1 MKKIM
6 FDKNFLISD
15 LKKQIDYLEKTKDD
29 EIDINEVCK
38 NLVFT
43 SISPLYDFRDMIL
56 LETIK
61 KMDEKIS
68 KMDNEERVNIK
79 DLTQS
84 FLPTN
89 IDEPYFNEIEDSLTL
104 MTLRNR
110 DNFSDYLMEKGLK
123 RFNEL
128 TEEYPI
134 QTMRDKEM
142 LEFKA
147 FMQVG
152 FEQSIY
158 SGVYDAKE
166 FIKRET
172 KNKDFKN
179 KDFEF
184 DYENLSRGELKAIRN
199 GMVERDDYSIKEIL
213 NDLIP
218 EKTKKNHKEIEY

>member
-6 FDKNFLISD
+6 FDKNFLIAD
-15 LKKQIDYLEKTKDD
+15 LKKQIDYLEKTNND

-68 KMDNEERVNIK
+68 KMDNEEKINIK

-89 IDEPYFNEIEDSLTL
+89 IDKPYFNEIEDSLTL

-128 TEEYPI
+128 IEEYPI

-172 KNKDFKN
+172 KNKE
-179 KDFEF
+179 FEF

-199 GMVERDDYSIKEIL
+199 GMVEREDYSVKEIL

-218 EKTKKNHKEIEY
+218 EKEKKNNKEIEY

>member
-6 FDKNFLISD
+6 FDKNFLIAD
-15 LKKQIDYLEKTKDD
+15 LKKQIDYLEKTNND
-29 EIDINEVCK
+29 EIDINEVCE

-68 KMDNEERVNIK
+68 KMDNEEKITLN

-84 FLPTN
+84 FLPNN
-89 IDEPYFNEIEDSLTL
+89 INEPYFSEIEDNLTL
-104 MTLRNR
+104 MTLRKR
-110 DNFSDYLMEKGLK
+110 DNFSDYLMEKGLEK
-123 RFNEL
+123 FNEL
-128 TEEYPI
+128 AEEYPI
-134 QTMRDKEM
+134 QTMRDKEK

-172 KNKDFKN
+172 KNKDF
-179 KDFEF
+179 EF

-199 GMVERDDYSIKEIL
+199 GMVEREDYSVKEIL

-218 EKTKKNHKEIEY
+218 ENEKNNNQEIDY

>member
-6 FDKNFLISD
+6 FDKKFLISD
-15 LKKQIDYLEKTKDD
+15 LKKQIDYLEKTNDD

-56 LETIK
+56 LETTK

-68 KMDNEERVNIK
+68 KMDNEEKINIK

-89 IDEPYFNEIEDSLTL
+89 INEPYFNEIEDSLTL

-128 TEEYPI
+128 VEEYPI

-172 KNKDFKN
+172 KNKDF
-179 KDFEF
+179 EF

-199 GMVERDDYSIKEIL
+199 GMVERDDYSVKEIL
-213 NDLIP
+213 NDLIS

>member
-6 FDKNFLISD
+6 FDKNFLIAD
-15 LKKQIDYLEKTKDD
+15 LKKQIDYLEKTNDD

-68 KMDNEERVNIK
+68 KMDNEEKITLN

-84 FLPTN
+84 FLPNN
-89 IDEPYFNEIEDSLTL
+89 INEPYFSEIEDNLTL
-104 MTLRNR
+104 MTLRKR
-110 DNFSDYLMEKGLK
+110 DNFSDYLMEKGLEK
-123 RFNEL
+123 FNEL
-128 TEEYPI
+128 AEEYPI
-134 QTMRDKEM
+134 QTMRDKEK

-172 KNKDFKN
+172 KNKDF
-179 KDFEF
+179 EF

-199 GMVERDDYSIKEIL
+199 GMVEREDYSVKEIL

-218 EKTKKNHKEIEY
+218 EKEKKNNKEIEY

>member
-6 FDKNFLISD
+6 FDKNFLIAD
-15 LKKQIDYLEKTKDD
+15 LKKQIDYLEKTSDD

-68 KMDNEERVNIK
+68 KIDNEERVNIK

-84 FLPTN
+84 FLPNN
-89 IDEPYFNEIEDSLTL
+89 INEPYFSEIEDNLTL
-104 MTLRNR
+104 MTLRKR
-110 DNFSDYLMEKGLK
+110 DNFSDYLMEKGLE

-128 TEEYPI
+128 AEEYPI
-134 QTMRDKEM
+134 QTMRDKEK

-172 KNKDFKN
+172 KNKE
-179 KDFEF
+179 FEF

-199 GMVERDDYSIKEIL
+199 GMVEREDYSVKEIL

-218 EKTKKNHKEIEY
+218 EKAKKNHKEIEY

>member
-6 FDKNFLISD
+6 FDKNFLIAD
-15 LKKQIDYLEKTKDD
+15 LKKQIDYLEKTNND
-29 EIDINEVCK
+29 EIDINEVCES
-38 NLVFT
+38 LVFT

-68 KMDNEERVNIK
+68 KMDNEEKITLN

-84 FLPTN
+84 FLPNN
-89 IDEPYFNEIEDSLTL
+89 INEPYFSEIEDNLTL
-104 MTLRNR
+104 MTLRKR
-110 DNFSDYLMEKGLK
+110 DNFSDYLMEKGLEK
-123 RFNEL
+123 FNEL
-128 TEEYPI
+128 AEKYPI
-134 QTMRDKEM
+134 QTMRDKEK

-172 KNKDFKN
+172 KNKDF
-179 KDFEF
+179 EF

-199 GMVERDDYSIKEIL
+199 GMVEREDYSVKEIL

-218 EKTKKNHKEIEY
+218 EKEKKNNKEIEY

>member
-6 FDKNFLISD
+6 FDKNFLIAD
-15 LKKQIDYLEKTKDD
+15 LKKQIDYLEKTNND
-29 EIDINEVCK
+29 EIDINEVCE

-68 KMDNEERVNIK
+68 KMDNEEKITLN

-84 FLPTN
+84 FLPNN
-89 IDEPYFNEIEDSLTL
+89 INEPYFNEIEDNLTL
-104 MTLRNR
+104 MTLRKR
-110 DNFSDYLMEKGLK
+110 DNFSDYLMEKGLEK
-123 RFNEL
+123 FNEL
-128 TEEYPI
+128 AEEYPI
-134 QTMRDKEM
+134 QTMRDKEK

-172 KNKDFKN
+172 KNKDF
-179 KDFEF
+179 EF

-199 GMVERDDYSIKEIL
+199 GMVEREDYSIKEIL
-213 NDLIP
+213 NDLIL
-218 EKTKKNHKEIEY
+218 EKEKKNNKEIEY

>member
-6 FDKNFLISD
+6 FDKNFLIAD
-15 LKKQIDYLEKTKDD
+15 LKKQIDYLEKTNND
-29 EIDINEVCK
+29 EIDINEVCE

-84 FLPTN
+84 FLPNN
-89 IDEPYFNEIEDSLTL
+89 INEPYFNEIEDNLTL
-104 MTLRNR
+104 MTLRKR
-110 DNFSDYLMEKGLK
+110 DNFSDYLMEKGLEK
-123 RFNEL
+123 FNEL
-128 TEEYPI
+128 AEEYPI
-134 QTMRDKEM
+134 QTMRDKEK

-158 SGVYDAKE
+158 SGVYDARE

-172 KNKDFKN
+172 KN

-199 GMVERDDYSIKEIL
+199 GIVEREDYSVKEIL

-218 EKTKKNHKEIEY
+218 EKEKKNNKEIEY

>member
-15 LKKQIDYLEKTKDD
+15 LKKQIDYLEKTNDD

-68 KMDNEERVNIK
+68 KMDNEERINIK

-89 IDEPYFNEIEDSLTL
+89 IDEPYFSEIEDNLTL

-128 TEEYPI
+128 AEENPI
-134 QTMRDKEM
+134 QTMRDKEK

-158 SGVYDAKE
+158 TGVYDAKE

-172 KNKDFKN
+172 KN

-199 GMVERDDYSIKEIL
+199 GMVERDDYSVKEIL

-218 EKTKKNHKEIEY
+218 EKAKKNYKEIEY

>member
-6 FDKNFLISD
+6 FDKNFLIVD
-15 LKKQIDYLEKTKDD
+15 LKKQIDYLEKTNND

-68 KMDNEERVNIK
+68 KMDNEEKITLN

-84 FLPTN
+84 FLPNN
-89 IDEPYFNEIEDSLTL
+89 INEPYFSEIEDSLTL

-128 TEEYPI
+128 IEEYPI
-134 QTMRDKEM
+134 QTMRDKEK

-172 KNKDFKN
+172 KNKDF
-179 KDFEF
+179 EF

-199 GMVERDDYSIKEIL
+199 GMVEREDYSVKEIL

>member
-172 KNKDFKN
+172 KNKDF
-179 KDFEF
+179 EF

>member
-6 FDKNFLISD
+6 FDKNFLIAD
-15 LKKQIDYLEKTKDD
+15 LKKQIDYLEKTNDD

-68 KMDNEERVNIK
+68 KMDNEEKITLN

-84 FLPTN
+84 FLPNN
-89 IDEPYFNEIEDSLTL
+89 INEPYFSEIEDNLTL
-104 MTLRNR
+104 MTLRKR
-110 DNFSDYLMEKGLK
+110 DNFSDYLMEKGLEK
-123 RFNEL
+123 FNEL
-128 TEEYPI
+128 AEEYPI
-134 QTMRDKEM
+134 QTMRDKEK

-172 KNKDFKN
+172 KNKDF
-179 KDFEF
+179 EF

-199 GMVERDDYSIKEIL
+199 GMVEREDYSVKEIL
-213 NDLIP
+213 NDLIS
-218 EKTKKNHKEIEY
+218 EKEKKNNKEIEY

>member
-6 FDKNFLISD
+6 FDKNFLIAD
-15 LKKQIDYLEKTKDD
+15 LKKQIDYLEKTNDD
-29 EIDINEVCK
+29 EIDINEVCE

-68 KMDNEERVNIK
+68 KMDNEEKITLN

-84 FLPTN
+84 FLPNN
-89 IDEPYFNEIEDSLTL
+89 INEPYFSEIEDNLTL
-104 MTLRNR
+104 MTLRKR
-110 DNFSDYLMEKGLK
+110 DNFSDYLMEKGLE

-128 TEEYPI
+128 AEEYPI
-134 QTMRDKEM
+134 QTMRDKEK

-158 SGVYDAKE
+158 SGVYDARE

-172 KNKDFKN
+172 KN

-199 GMVERDDYSIKEIL
+199 GMVEREDYSVKKIL

-218 EKTKKNHKEIEY
+218 EKEKKNNKEIEY

>member
-6 FDKNFLISD
+6 FDKKFLISD
-15 LKKQIDYLEKTKDD
+15 LKKQIDYLEKTNDD

-68 KMDNEERVNIK
+68 KMDNEEKINIK

-89 IDEPYFNEIEDSLTL
+89 INEPYFNEIEDSLTL

-172 KNKDFKN
+172 KNKDF
-179 KDFEF
+179 EF

-218 EKTKKNHKEIEY
+218 EKAKKNHKEIEY

>member
-6 FDKNFLISD
+6 FDKNFLIAD
-15 LKKQIDYLEKTKDD
+15 LKKQIDYLEKTNND

-68 KMDNEERVNIK
+68 KMDNEEKITLN

-84 FLPTN
+84 FLPNN
-89 IDEPYFNEIEDSLTL
+89 INEPYFSEIEDSLTL

-128 TEEYPI
+128 IEEYPI

-172 KNKDFKN
+172 KNKDF
-179 KDFEF
+179 EF

-199 GMVERDDYSIKEIL
+199 GMVEREDYSVKEIL

-218 EKTKKNHKEIEY
+218 EKEKKNNKEIEY

>member
-6 FDKNFLISD
+6 FDKNFLIAD
-15 LKKQIDYLEKTKDD
+15 LKKQIDYLEKTNND
-29 EIDINEVCK
+29 EIDINEVCE

-68 KMDNEERVNIK
+68 KMDNEEKITLN

-84 FLPTN
+84 FLPNN
-89 IDEPYFNEIEDSLTL
+89 INEPYFSEIEDNLTL

-128 TEEYPI
+128 VEEYPI

-172 KNKDFKN
+172 KNKDF
-179 KDFEF
+179 EF

-199 GMVERDDYSIKEIL
+199 GMVERDDYSVKEIL
-213 NDLIP
+213 NDLIS

>member
-104 MTLRNR
+104 MTLRSR

-134 QTMRDKEM
+134 QTMRGKEM

-172 KNKDFKN
+172 KNKDF
-179 KDFEF
+179 EF
-184 DYENLSRGELKAIRN
+184 DYENLSRAELKAIRN

>member
-6 FDKNFLISD
+6 FDKNSLIDD
-15 LKKQIDYLEKTKDD
+15 LKKQIDYLENTNDD

-68 KMDNEERVNIK
+68 KMNNEEKINIK

-89 IDEPYFNEIEDSLTL
+89 IDEPYFNEIEDNLTL

-128 TEEYPI
+128 AEEYLI
-134 QTMRDKEM
+134 QTMGDMEK

-158 SGVYDAKE
+158 SGVYDARE

-172 KNKDFKN
+172 KN

-199 GMVERDDYSIKEIL
+199 GMVERDDYNVKEIL

-218 EKTKKNHKEIEY
+218 EKAKKNHKEIEY

>member
-6 FDKNFLISD
+6 FDKNFLIAD
-15 LKKQIDYLEKTKDD
+15 LKKQIDYLEKTNND
-29 EIDINEVCK
+29 EIDINEVCE

-43 SISPLYDFRDMIL
+43 SIAPLYDFRDMIL

-68 KMDNEERVNIK
+68 KMDNEEKITLN

-84 FLPTN
+84 FLPNN
-89 IDEPYFNEIEDSLTL
+89 INEPYFSEIEDNLTL
-104 MTLRNR
+104 MTLRKR
-110 DNFSDYLMEKGLK
+110 DNFSDYLMEKGLEK
-123 RFNEL
+123 FNEL
-128 TEEYPI
+128 AEEYPI
-134 QTMRDKEM
+134 QTMRDKEK

-172 KNKDFKN
+172 KNKDF
-179 KDFEF
+179 EF

-199 GMVERDDYSIKEIL
+199 GMVEREDYSVKEIL

-218 EKTKKNHKEIEY
+218 EKEKKNNKEIEY

>member
-6 FDKNFLISD
+6 FDKNFLIAD
-15 LKKQIDYLEKTKDD
+15 LKKQIDYLEKTNDD
-29 EIDINEVCK
+29 EIDINEVCE

-68 KMDNEERVNIK
+68 KMDNEEKITLN

-84 FLPTN
+84 FLPNN
-89 IDEPYFNEIEDSLTL
+89 INEPYFSEIEDNLTL
-104 MTLRNR
+104 MTLRKR
-110 DNFSDYLMEKGLK
+110 DNFSDYLMEKGLE

-128 TEEYPI
+128 AEEYPI
-134 QTMRDKEM
+134 QTMRDKEK

-158 SGVYDAKE
+158 SGVYDARE

-172 KNKDFKN
+172 KN

-199 GMVERDDYSIKEIL
+199 GMVEREDYSVKEIL

-218 EKTKKNHKEIEY
+218 EKEKKNNKEIEY

>member
-6 FDKNFLISD
+6 FDKNFLIAD
-15 LKKQIDYLEKTKDD
+15 LKKQIDYLEKTNND
-29 EIDINEVCK
+29 EIDINEVCE

-68 KMDNEERVNIK
+68 KMDNEEKITLN

-84 FLPTN
+84 FLPNN
-89 IDEPYFNEIEDSLTL
+89 INEPYFNEIEDNLTL
-104 MTLRNR
+104 MTLRKR
-110 DNFSDYLMEKGLK
+110 DNFSDYLMEKGLEK
-123 RFNEL
+123 FNEL
-128 TEEYPI
+128 AEEYPI
-134 QTMRDKEM
+134 QTMRDKEK

-172 KNKDFKN
+172 KNKDF
-179 KDFEF
+179 EF

-199 GMVERDDYSIKEIL
+199 GMVEREDYSIKEIL

-218 EKTKKNHKEIEY
+218 EKEKKNNKEIEY

>member
-6 FDKNFLISD
+6 FDKKFLISD
-15 LKKQIDYLEKTKDD
+15 LKKQIDYLEKTNDD

-68 KMDNEERVNIK
+68 KMDNEEKINIK

-89 IDEPYFNEIEDSLTL
+89 INEPYFNEIEDSLTL

-128 TEEYPI
+128 VEEYPI

-172 KNKDFKN
+172 KNKDF
-179 KDFEF
+179 EF

-199 GMVERDDYSIKEIL
+199 GMVERDDYSVKEIL
-213 NDLIP
+213 NDLIS

>member
-6 FDKNFLISD
+6 FDKKFLISD
-15 LKKQIDYLEKTKDD
+15 LKKQIDYLEKTNDD

-68 KMDNEERVNIK
+68 KMDNEEKINIK

-89 IDEPYFNEIEDSLTL
+89 INEPYFNEIEDSLTL

-172 KNKDFKN
+172 KNKDF
-179 KDFEF
+179 EF

-199 GMVERDDYSIKEIL
+199 GMVERDDYSIKEIF

-218 EKTKKNHKEIEY
+218 EKAKKNHKEIEY

>member
-6 FDKNFLISD
+6 FDKNFLIAD
-15 LKKQIDYLEKTKDD
+15 LKKQIDYLEKTNND

-68 KMDNEERVNIK
+68 KMDNEEKITLN

-84 FLPTN
+84 FLPNN
-89 IDEPYFNEIEDSLTL
+89 INEPYFSEIEDSLTL

-128 TEEYPI
+128 IEEYPI

-172 KNKDFKN
+172 KNKDF
-179 KDFEF
+179 EF

-199 GMVERDDYSIKEIL
+199 GIVEREDYSVKEIL

-218 EKTKKNHKEIEY
+218 EKAKKNHKEIEY

>member
-6 FDKNFLISD
+6 FDKNFLIAD
-15 LKKQIDYLEKTKDD
+15 LKKQIDYLEKTNND
-29 EIDINEVCK
+29 EIDINEVCE

-68 KMDNEERVNIK
+68 KMDNEEKINIK

-89 IDEPYFNEIEDSLTL
+89 INEPYFNEIEDSLTL

-128 TEEYPI
+128 VEEYPI

-172 KNKDFKN
+172 KNKDF
-179 KDFEF
+179 EF

-199 GMVERDDYSIKEIL
+199 GMVERDDYSVKEIL
-213 NDLIP
+213 NDLIS

>member
-15 LKKQIDYLEKTKDD
+15 LKKQIDYLEKTNDD

-68 KMDNEERVNIK
+68 KMDNEEKINIK

-142 LEFKA
+142 LEFKS

-172 KNKDFKN
+172 KNKDF
-179 KDFEF
+179 EF

-199 GMVERDDYSIKEIL
+199 GMVEREDYSTKEIL
-213 NDLIP
+213 NDLIS

>member
-6 FDKNFLISD
+6 FDKNFLIAD
-15 LKKQIDYLEKTKDD
+15 LKKQIDYLEKTNND
-29 EIDINEVCK
+29 EIDINEVCE

-68 KMDNEERVNIK
+68 KMDNEEKINIK

-89 IDEPYFNEIEDSLTL
+89 IDEPYFNEIEDNLTL
-104 MTLRNR
+104 MTLRKR
-110 DNFSDYLMEKGLK
+110 DNFSDYLMEKGLE

-128 TEEYPI
+128 AEEYPI
-134 QTMRDKEM
+134 QTMRDKEK

-172 KNKDFKN
+172 KNKE
-179 KDFEF
+179 FEF

-199 GMVERDDYSIKEIL
+199 GMVEREDYSVKEIL

-218 EKTKKNHKEIEY
+218 EKAKKNYKEIEY

>member
-6 FDKNFLISD
+6 FDKKFLISD
-15 LKKQIDYLEKTKDD
+15 LKKQIDYLEKTNDD

-68 KMDNEERVNIK
+68 KMDNEEKINIK

-89 IDEPYFNEIEDSLTL
+89 INEPYFNEIEDSLTL

-128 TEEYPI
+128 VEEYPI

-172 KNKDFKN
+172 KNKDF
-179 KDFEF
+179 EF

-199 GMVERDDYSIKEIL
+199 GMVERDDYSVKEIL
-213 NDLIP
+213 NDLISA
-218 EKTKKNHKEIEY
+218 KTKKNHKEIEY

>member
-15 LKKQIDYLEKTKDD
+15 LKKQIDYLEKTNED

-68 KMDNEERVNIK
+68 KMDNEEKINIK

-84 FLPTN
+84 FLPNN
-89 IDEPYFNEIEDSLTL
+89 INEPYFNEIEDSLTL

-172 KNKDFKN
+172 KNKE
-179 KDFEF
+179 FEF

-199 GMVERDDYSIKEIL
+199 GMVEREDYSVKEIL

-218 EKTKKNHKEIEY
+218 EKAKKNHKEIEY

>member
-15 LKKQIDYLEKTKDD
+15 LKKQIDYLEKTNDD
-29 EIDINEVCK
+29 KIDINEVCK

-68 KMDNEERVNIK
+68 KMDTEEKINIK

-123 RFNEL
+123 RFYEL

-134 QTMRDKEM
+134 QTMRDKEK

-172 KNKDFKN
+172 KNKDF
-179 KDFEF
+179 EF

-199 GMVERDDYSIKEIL
+199 GMVERDDYSVKEIL
-213 NDLIP
+213 NDLIL
-218 EKTKKNHKEIEY
+218 EKAKKNHKEIEY

>member
-15 LKKQIDYLEKTKDD
+15 LKKQIDYLEKTNND

-68 KMDNEERVNIK
+68 KMDNEEKINIK

-84 FLPTN
+84 FLPIN
-89 IDEPYFNEIEDSLTL
+89 INEPYFNEIEDNLTL

-128 TEEYPI
+128 AEEYPI
-134 QTMRDKEM
+134 QTMKDKEK

-158 SGVYDAKE
+158 TGVYDAKE

-172 KNKDFKN
+172 KN

-199 GMVERDDYSIKEIL
+199 GIVERDDYFVKDIIKDL
-213 NDLIP
+213 NISKGKE
-218 EKTKKNHKEIEY
+218 EKIEIEY

>member
-6 FDKNFLISD
+6 FDKNFLIAD
-15 LKKQIDYLEKTKDD
+15 LKKQIDYLEKTSDD

-84 FLPTN
+84 FLPNN
-89 IDEPYFNEIEDSLTL
+89 INEPYFSEIEDNLTL
-104 MTLRNR
+104 MTLRKR
-110 DNFSDYLMEKGLK
+110 DNFSDYLMEKGLE

-128 TEEYPI
+128 AEEYPI
-134 QTMRDKEM
+134 QTMRDKEK

-172 KNKDFKN
+172 KNKDF
-179 KDFEF
+179 EF

-199 GMVERDDYSIKEIL
+199 GMVEREDYSVKKIL

-218 EKTKKNHKEIEY
+218 EKAKKNHKEIEY

>member
-6 FDKNFLISD
+6 FDKKFLISD
-15 LKKQIDYLEKTKDD
+15 LKKQIDYLEKTNDD

-68 KMDNEERVNIK
+68 KMDNEEKINIK

-89 IDEPYFNEIEDSLTL
+89 INEPYFNEIEDSLTL

-172 KNKDFKN
+172 KNKDF
-179 KDFEF
+179 EF

-199 GMVERDDYSIKEIL
+199 GMVERDDYSAKEIL
-213 NDLIP
+213 NDLSEP
-218 EKTKKNHKEIEY
+218 KNKEEKEEIEY

>member
-6 FDKNFLISD
+6 FDKNFLIAD
-15 LKKQIDYLEKTKDD
+15 LKKQIDYLEKTSDD

-68 KMDNEERVNIK
+68 KMDNEEKITLN

-84 FLPTN
+84 FLPNN
-89 IDEPYFNEIEDSLTL
+89 INEPYFSEIEDNLTL
-104 MTLRNR
+104 MTLRKR
-110 DNFSDYLMEKGLK
+110 DNFSDYLMEKGLEK
-123 RFNEL
+123 FNEL
-128 TEEYPI
+128 AEEYPI
-134 QTMRDKEM
+134 QTMRDKEK

-172 KNKDFKN
+172 KNKDF
-179 KDFEF
+179 EF

-199 GMVERDDYSIKEIL
+199 GMVEREDYSVKEIL

-218 EKTKKNHKEIEY
+218 EKAKKNHKEIEY

>member
-6 FDKNFLISD
+6 FDKNFLIAD
-15 LKKQIDYLEKTKDD
+15 LKKQIDYLEKTNND
-29 EIDINEVCK
+29 EIDINEVCE

-68 KMDNEERVNIK
+68 KMDNEEKITLN

-84 FLPTN
+84 FLPNN
-89 IDEPYFNEIEDSLTL
+89 INEPYFNEIEDNLTL
-104 MTLRNR
+104 MTLRKR
-110 DNFSDYLMEKGLK
+110 DNFSDYLMEKGLEK
-123 RFNEL
+123 FNEL
-128 TEEYPI
+128 AEEYPI
-134 QTMRDKEM
+134 QTMRDKEK

-158 SGVYDAKE
+158 SGVYDARE

-172 KNKDFKN
+172 KN

-199 GMVERDDYSIKEIL
+199 GMVEREDYSIKEIL

-218 EKTKKNHKEIEY
+218 EKEKKNNKEIEY

>member
-1 MKKIM
+1 M

-15 LKKQIDYLEKTKDD
+15 LKKQIDYLEKTNDD

-43 SISPLYDFRDMIL
+43 SISPLYDFRDTIL

-84 FLPTN
+84 FLPNN
-89 IDEPYFNEIEDSLTL
+89 INEPYFNEIEDSLTL

-172 KNKDFKN
+172 KNKE
-179 KDFEF
+179 FEF

-199 GMVERDDYSIKEIL
+199 GMVEREDYSIKEIL

>member
-15 LKKQIDYLEKTKDD
+15 LKKQIDYLEKTNDD

-43 SISPLYDFRDMIL
+43 SISPLYDFRDTIL

-84 FLPTN
+84 FLPNN
-89 IDEPYFNEIEDSLTL
+89 INEPYFNEIEDSLTL

-172 KNKDFKN
+172 KNKE
-179 KDFEF
+179 FEF

-199 GMVERDDYSIKEIL
+199 GMVEREDYSIKEIL

>member
-6 FDKNFLISD
+6 FDKNFLIAD
-15 LKKQIDYLEKTKDD
+15 LKKQIDYLEKTNND
-29 EIDINEVCK
+29 EIDINEVCE

-68 KMDNEERVNIK
+68 KMDNEEKITLN
-79 DLTQS
+79 DLIQS
-84 FLPTN
+84 FLPNN
-89 IDEPYFNEIEDSLTL
+89 INEPYFSEIEDNLTL
-104 MTLRNR
+104 MTLRKR
-110 DNFSDYLMEKGLK
+110 DNFSDYLMEKGLEK
-123 RFNEL
+123 FNEL
-128 TEEYPI
+128 AEEYPI
-134 QTMRDKEM
+134 QTMRDKEK

-172 KNKDFKN
+172 KNKDF
-179 KDFEF
+179 EF

-199 GMVERDDYSIKEIL
+199 GMVEREDYSVKEIL

-218 EKTKKNHKEIEY
+218 EKEKKNNKEIEY

>member
-6 FDKNFLISD
+6 FDKNFLIAD
-15 LKKQIDYLEKTKDD
+15 LKKQIDYLEKTNND
-29 EIDINEVCK
+29 EIDINEVCE

-68 KMDNEERVNIK
+68 KMDNEEKITLN

-84 FLPTN
+84 FLPNN
-89 IDEPYFNEIEDSLTL
+89 INEPYFSEIEDNLTL
-104 MTLRNR
+104 MTLRKR
-110 DNFSDYLMEKGLK
+110 DNFSDYLMEKGLEK
-123 RFNEL
+123 FNEL
-128 TEEYPI
+128 AEEYPI
-134 QTMRDKEM
+134 QTMRDKEK

-172 KNKDFKN
+172 KNKDF
-179 KDFEF
+179 EF

-199 GMVERDDYSIKEIL
+199 GMVEREDYSVKEIL

-218 EKTKKNHKEIEY
+218 EKEKKNNKEIEY

>member
-6 FDKNFLISD
+6 FDKNFLIAD
-15 LKKQIDYLEKTKDD
+15 LKKQIDYLEKTSDD

-84 FLPTN
+84 FLPNN
-89 IDEPYFNEIEDSLTL
+89 INEPYFNEIEDNLTL
-104 MTLRNR
+104 MTLRKR
-110 DNFSDYLMEKGLK
+110 DNFSDYLMEKGLE

-128 TEEYPI
+128 AEEYPI
-134 QTMRDKEM
+134 QTMRDKEK

-158 SGVYDAKE
+158 SGIYDAKE

-172 KNKDFKN
+172 KN

-199 GMVERDDYSIKEIL
+199 GMVEREDYSVKEIL
-213 NDLIP
+213 NDLIS
-218 EKTKKNHKEIEY
+218 EKEKKNNKEIEY